1 MKLLLSGLGLI
12 SLSLGIIG
20 IFLPLLPTTPFL
32 LLSAFLFA
40 KSSEKLYNWL
50 LSHKILGSIITNFR
64 DNKSISL
71 KAKIL
76 SVTILW
82 STISISIFYFANEL
96 VWLQLLLILIALG
109 VSYYILSLKTLK
121 ERI

>member
-12 SLSLGIIG
+12 SLSLGVIG

-40 KSSEKLYNWL
+40 KSSDKLYNWL
-50 LSHKILGSIITNFR
+50 LNHKILGRIITNFR
-64 DNKSISL
+64 DNKSIPL
-71 KAKIL
+71 KTKIL
-76 SVTILW
+76 SITVLW
-82 STISISIFYFANEL
+82 STMSISIFYFVNEL

-109 VSYYILSLKTLK
+109 VSYYILSLKTLN